1 MAHDAARHHVQM
13 KNNSRTETRCETEI
27 GWFQHKQTVAKQA
40 KFRRERKTKQR
51 QPKTPQAEPSGATT
65 LDGGEEGD
73 ANSPEA
79 VEDRHPPARERR
91 AAGDHHEDEERRCRR
106 RRPPGPRQGRARL
119 CHVPPLE
126 HRTPSQTACVR
137 ARREKGREVREA
149 RRMEAAEEGGRWRRR
164 GGRALSAAPIY
175 TTSAAAPASSP
186 RPAVP
191 ALPLQISGF
200 ATRSPGPRAEGPG
213 RKYEEPYGG
222 FTRFLCLPKSAVAPT
237 NCGG

>member
-1 MAHDAARHHVQM
+1 MGGARRRAAPRPDEKQFENGDPPRDGNRVVPAQTGRS
-13 KNNSRTETRCETEI
+13 KASKISKREENETE
-27 GWFQHKQTVAKQA
+27 AA
-40 KFRRERKTKQR
+40 EN
-51 QPKTPQAEPSGATT
+51 PQAEPSGATT

-91 AAGDHHEDEERRCRR
+91 AAGDHDEDEERRRR

-126 HRTPSQTACVR
+126 HRSPSQTACVR

-191 ALPLQISGF
+191 ALPLQIAGF

-213 RKYEEPYGG
+213 RKYGKYREGCTVPVPSKICS
-222 FTRFLCLPKSAVAPT
+222 RA
-237 NCGG
+237 N

>member
-1 MAHDAARHHVQM
+1 VRACA
-13 KNNSRTETRCETEI
+13 E
-27 GWFQHKQTVAKQA
+27 
-40 KFRRERKTKQR
+40 RERKRGTGSE
-51 QPKTPQAEPSGATT
+51 A
-65 LDGGEEGD
+65 DGGGGGGRT
-73 ANSPEA
+73 
-79 VEDRHPPARERR
+79 VE
-91 AAGDHHEDEERRCRR
+91 
-106 RRPPGPRQGRARL
+106 
-119 CHVPPLE
+119 
-126 HRTPSQTACVR
+126 
-137 ARREKGREVREA
+137 EA
-149 RRMEAAEEGGRWRRR
+149 RRKG
-164 GGRALSAAPIY
+164 LSAAPIY